1 MKNISKQVTKP
12 VDEYLKFVQQSFN
25 TSDFKFTQALRELEA
40 FNKNSAKSKEVD
52 RALEIAEDL
61 IGAADHVDIIKDD
74 QKYKKFDKLGTFG
87 FDKAGLLETY
97 QLAEDIIIDVKTA
110 RDWLDSYKEFK
121 KRSLT
126 ANTASYEA
134 THEELIILGKS
145 ILGRAV
151 EMTPIKTGFLRESGS
166 LFDFGNYIII
176 AFTAPYASYVHENLS
191 IAHPI
196 HADNHNCYGRAKF
209 LEIALQE
216 FFPDRSVWIETEGFS
231 GVSVK
236 IAMNPLYIE
245 YKHYGGIS

>member
-1 MKNISKQVTKP
+1 MKNISKQVTRP

-40 FNKNSAKSKEVD
+40 FNKNSAKSKEVN

-61 IGAADHVDIIKDD
+61 IRTADWVDIIKDD

-97 QLAEDIIIDVKTA
+97 KLSEDIIIDVKTA
-110 RDWLDSYKEFK
+110 RDWLDSYKKFK
-121 KRSLT
+121 KMLSVST
-126 ANTASYEA
+126 ADYET
-134 THEELIILGKS
+134 THNELVLLGKS